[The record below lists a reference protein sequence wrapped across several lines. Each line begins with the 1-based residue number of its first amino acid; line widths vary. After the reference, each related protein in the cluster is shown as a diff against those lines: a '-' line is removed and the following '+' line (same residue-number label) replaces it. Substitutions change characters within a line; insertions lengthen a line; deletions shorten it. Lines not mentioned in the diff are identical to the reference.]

1 MLTAKELAVVC
12 AKAAEETKAEDIRVL
27 DVRGISS
34 LTDYCVICTVN
45 SVPHLRAVLRDVD
58 GFVQEKAGVSPEYRD
73 TNSQSLWG
81 VLDYI
86 DVMVHVMCEETRVFY
101 GLEEIWKDASEIL
114 WQEGPLPVKK

>member
-12 AKAAEETKAEDIRVL
+12 AKAAEETKADDIRVL

-34 LTDYCVICTVN
+34 LTDYCVICTAT
-45 SVPHLRAVLRDVD
+45 SIPHLRAVLRDVD
-58 GFVQEKAGVSPEYRD
+58 GFVHENVGVSPEYRD

-86 DVMVHVMCEETRVFY
+86 DVMVHVMSEGTREFY
-101 GLEEIWKDASEIL
+101 GLEDIWKDAHEIL
-114 WQEGPLPVKK
+114 WKDAPLPVKK